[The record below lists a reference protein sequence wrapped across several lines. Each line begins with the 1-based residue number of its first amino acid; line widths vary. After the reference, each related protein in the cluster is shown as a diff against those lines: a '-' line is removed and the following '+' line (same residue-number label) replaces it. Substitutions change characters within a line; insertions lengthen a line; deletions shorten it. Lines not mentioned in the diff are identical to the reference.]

1 MNIYKQP
8 NGRWK
13 VRMSL
18 GFDETGK
25 RIQLSFSSERK
36 KEVEF
41 WVADQLRKK
50 RDGSIRKVINTRRMN
65 DLFTVWLEDHVRL
78 SKAETTYHS
87 YLNIVKGIPAWFKA
101 LQSKEVNPAH
111 AQRLLVEWDKKG
123 LKASTINSRRAIMVG
138 LFSWAKRM
146 EFTDQLLNPFSQVA
160 KLSEGVKDMKTLTA
174 NELSEYLNVAKTVMT
189 TGNYAAVMLISYT
202 GMRARE
208 ATALRWSDIDFERK
222 RIMVMRTAI
231 ETTGG
236 YSFAQTKGKKV
247 RVITIPDIVIEQL
260 HQVRRE
266 QKYDQVR
273 LGWRNVE
280 DLVCTGVTGAYL
292 WHSGL
297 RRRHHLT
304 LESADLPAVTLHGL
318 RHTHATLLLEIGTH
332 AKVIQERLG
341 HADAK
346 TTMDT
351 YAHVIH
357 TLQENTAIQFAAL
370 LDDKKTAQQS
380 GS

>member
-1 MNIYKQP
+1 MKIYKQP

-13 VRMSL
+13 VRLNL

-25 RIQLSFSSERK
+25 RIQRSFSSERK

-41 WVADQLRKK
+41 WVADQLRQR
-50 RDGSIRKVINTRRMN
+50 RDGSIRKVINTRRVEDML
-65 DLFTVWLEDHVRL
+65 DVWLEDHVRL

-87 YLNIVKGIPAWFKA
+87 YVNIVKGIPAWFKKM
-101 LQSKEVNPAH
+101 QSKEVTPAH
-111 AQRLLVEWDKKG
+111 AQRLLVDWDKKG

-138 LFSWAKRM
+138 LFTWAKRM
-146 EFTDQLLNPFSQVA
+146 GFTNHASNPFSEVA
-160 KLSEGVKDMKTLTA
+160 KLKEGVKDMTTLSA
-174 NELSEYLNVAKTVMT
+174 QQLSEYLTTARTVMT
-189 TGNYAAVMLISYT
+189 TGNYAAVMLIAYT

-208 ATALRWSDIDFERK
+208 ATALRWSDVDFERK

-231 ETTGG
+231 ETAGG
-236 YSFAQTKGKKV
+236 HSFSQTKGKKV
-247 RVITIPDIVIEQL
+247 RVITIPDVAIEEL
-260 HQVRRE
+260 KRIRRE

-273 LGWRNVE
+273 LGWRNDE
-280 DLVCTGVTGAYL
+280 DLICTGVTGAYL

-304 LESADLPAVTLHGL
+304 LDSAGLPSITLHGL
-318 RHTHATLLLEIGTH
+318 RHTHATLLLEVGTH

-357 TLQENTAIQFAAL
+357 TLQENTANQFAAL
-370 LDDKKTAQQS
+370 LDDKKTAQPS

>member
-1 MNIYKQP
+1 MKIYKQP

-13 VRMSL
+13 VRINL

-25 RIQLSFSSERK
+25 RIQLSYSSERK

-41 WVADQLRKK
+41 WVADQLRKR
-50 RDGSIRKVINTRRMN
+50 RDGSIRKVINTRRM
-65 DLFTVWLEDHVRL
+65 DDMFVVWLEEHVRL
-78 SKAETTYHS
+78 SKAKTTYHS
-87 YLNIVKGIPAWFKA
+87 YENIVKGIPLWFKR
-101 LQSKEVNPAH
+101 LQSKEVTPAH
-111 AQRLLVEWDKKG
+111 AQRLLVEWDKKR

-146 EFTDQLLNPFSQVA
+146 GFTDHALNPFSQVA
-160 KLSEGVKDMKTLTA
+160 KLKEGVKDMATLSA
-174 NELSEYLNVAKTVMT
+174 SQLSEYLTVAKSVMT

-208 ATALRWSDIDFERK
+208 TTALRWSDIDFERK

-247 RVITIPDIVIEQL
+247 RVITIPDIVIEEL
-260 HQVRRE
+260 VRIQRE

-273 LGWRNVE
+273 LGWRNTE
-280 DLVCTGVTGAYL
+280 NLVCTGVTGAYL

-304 LESADLPAVTLHGL
+304 LASAELPAVTLHGL
-318 RHTHATLLLEIGTH
+318 RHTHATLLLEVGTH

-357 TLQENTAIQFAAL
+357 TLQENTASQFAAL
-370 LDDKKTAQQS
+370 LDDKKAAQQS

>member
-1 MNIYKQP
+1 M
-8 NGRWK
+8 
-13 VRMSL
+13 L
-18 GFDETGK
+18 E
-25 RIQLSFSSERK
+25 
-36 KEVEF
+36 
-41 WVADQLRKK
+41 
-50 RDGSIRKVINTRRMN
+50 
-65 DLFTVWLEDHVRL
+65 VWLEDHVRL

-87 YLNIVKGIPAWFKA
+87 YVNIVKGIPAWFKKM
-101 LQSKEVNPAH
+101 QSKEVTPAH
-111 AQRLLVEWDKKG
+111 AQRLLVDWDKKG

-138 LFSWAKRM
+138 LFTWAKRM
-146 EFTDQLLNPFSQVA
+146 GFTNHASNLFSEVA
-160 KLSEGVKDMKTLTA
+160 KLKEGVKDMATLSA
-174 NELSEYLNVAKTVMT
+174 QQLSEYLTTARTVMT
-189 TGNYAAVMLISYT
+189 TGYYAAVMLIAYT

-208 ATALRWSDIDFERK
+208 ATALRWSDVDFERK

-231 ETTGG
+231 ETAGG
-236 YSFAQTKGKKV
+236 HSFAQTKGKKV
-247 RVITIPDIVIEQL
+247 RVITIPDVAIEEL
-260 HQVRRE
+260 KRIRRE

-273 LGWRNVE
+273 LGWRNEE
-280 DLVCTGVTGAYL
+280 DLICTGVTGAYL

-304 LESADLPAVTLHGL
+304 LESAGLPSVTLHGL
-318 RHTHATLLLEIGTH
+318 RHTHATLLLEVGTH

-357 TLQENTAIQFAAL
+357 TLQENTANQFAAL
-370 LDDKKTAQQS
+370 LDDKKTAQPS